1 MDRMVLT
8 QNRLMFI
15 TKEQR
20 EDQVIRI
27 SKCQNMEI
35 WQEKALELFIRNLSL
50 KDSIET
56 DLLKDM
62 VIVNNSEKQLRP
74 TD

>member
-1 MDRMVLT
+1 MVLT
-8 QNRLMFI
+8 QSRLMFI

-20 EDQVIRI
+20 EDLAIRI
-27 SKCQNMEI
+27 SKCRNMEI
-35 WQEKALELFIRNLSL
+35 WQEKALELFIRHLSL

-56 DLLKDM
+56 DLLKAM
-62 VIVNNSEKQLRP
+62 VIVNNSEKQSRP